1 MIDRPCRKTF
11 EVRWRVA
18 GRDRSRSFTNRALAD
33 SYRTELVRAARTGR
47 RAGYD
52 HPAADP
58 GNRPQAAGW
67 DAARRLVRACLQ
79 RPAALRRSWT
89 GHSQRAG
96 LGGAGVPAGRPA
108 RRPARHPGL
117 PWTGLCTR
125 LDDLRRTLEE
135 RDEELAAAREANRT
149 MMAELN
155 HR

>member
-1 MIDRPCRKTF
+1 MPSTPGGAAALLDRT
-11 EVRWRVA
+11 
-18 GRDRSRSFTNRALAD
+18 
-33 SYRTELVRAARTGR
+33 
-47 RAGYD
+47 
-52 HPAADP
+52 
-58 GNRPQAAGW
+58 
-67 DAARRLVRACLQ
+67 
-79 RPAALRRSWT
+79 RPARWPGWS
-89 GHSQRAG
+89 
-96 LGGAGVPAGRPA
+96 GVPAGRPA